1 MSFQRLLDYVER
13 EIGFATSYYN
23 DAYLD
28 RRIWARMRRTDCA
41 DYEGYLTRLRN
52 DPDEPARLLDSLN
65 VNVTGFFRNPETWSA
80 VLPVLRSLTADRQ
93 HARIWSVPCADGR
106 EPYTLAMLA
115 LDDDG
120 VDADRLSILASDID
134 PNALKSARAGVY
146 HTTRTTDI
154 AGELDPLS
162 TTEEY
167 VTREDDEFRVTDRV
181 QSLVEFGQHDLIQEP
196 PPREF
201 DLVVCRN
208 LFIYIDAQYKRPIF
222 ERLDDAIRPGGY
234 LVIGRTETVHRE
246 FNTTFEPV
254 DSEQRIYRKPP
265 AE

>member
-28 RRIWARMRRTDCA
+28 RRISARMSRTDCD
-41 DYEGYLTRLRN
+41 DYDEYRDRLRR
-52 DPDEPARLLDSLN
+52 DPEEPERLLDSLN

-80 VLPVLRSLTADRQ
+80 VLPILRSLTETRRDAT
-93 HARIWSVPCADGR
+93 IWSVPCADGR

-115 LDDDG
+115 LDDAS
-120 VDADRLSILASDID
+120 VAASRLSILASDID
-134 PNALKSARAGVY
+134 PNVLDSAREGVY

-154 AGELDPLS
+154 AAELDPLS
-162 TTEEY
+162 TASEY
-167 VTREDDEFRVTDRV
+167 VTREGDEFRVTDRV
-181 QSLVEFGQHDLIQEP
+181 KSLVEFSRHDLIQDTP
-196 PPREF
+196 PQQF

-208 LFIYIDAQYKRPIF
+208 LFIYIDSQYKRPIF
-222 ERLDDAIRPGGY
+222 ETLDDAIRPGGY

-246 FNTTFEPV
+246 FKGTFEAV
-254 DSEQRIYRKPP
+254 DNEQRIYRKPT